1 MLLQMVFHSFL
12 WLSNIPYCVCVC
24 VCVCVC
30 AHAHHTFF
38 NCSALDGHVVP
49 LGLSECVCWFITWC
63 SRLYSLLFN
72 PFFCSSSL
80 TLCLDCSDLPL
91 SPSSHFHVSHCT
103 LQLQNFSLF
112 LSVSLLIFP
121 FCLCIVFLT
130 FSTSFNS
137 WSIFN
142 VLFIFET
149 VVLKPLSSRLSIG
162 FFSETVNLF
171 MYLHGLYLTVSLF
184 TL

>member
-1 MLLQMVFHSFL
+1 MVTWSL
-12 WLSNIPYCVCVC
+12 
-24 VCVCVC
+24 
-30 AHAHHTFF
+30 
-38 NCSALDGHVVP
+38 

-80 TLCLDCSDLPL
+80 TLCLACSDLPL

-184 TL
+184 TLWVLCWKLDTWSNKIVAQNQIFFLFLRLSDFCLLFTIFVL